1 MVLTFWPKSTSH
13 TSFSSWRW
21 PLPDPLCGVMGRG
34 ALLGHLQHPIN
45 LGPMGSGDCRCLKL
59 YFDPL
64 YRVWDA
70 STLPLTDPTAKLH
83 HCHCWPQRF
92 FRNNIAGPITGFFT
106 GPIVGA
112 WSGAELIPDLL
123 ISATINISY
132 SIIIQYTHAAV
143 LICTT
148 GYY

>member
-1 MVLTFWPKSTSH
+1 
-13 TSFSSWRW
+13 
-21 PLPDPLCGVMGRG
+21 
-34 ALLGHLQHPIN
+34 
-45 LGPMGSGDCRCLKL
+45 MGSGDCRSLKL

-64 YRVWDA
+64 HLKSVWDA

-112 WSGAELIPDLL
+112 WSGAELISDLL
-123 ISATINISY
+123 ISAAINIAYSY

-143 LICTT
+143 FIIYLYYRILLIYYVYIVIIDHFNSTNDVANACMSRTT
-148 GYY
+148 ARC